1 MSTVERWLLPEGI
14 DEALPQQAK
23 ALESLRRRIL
33 DMYSSWGYEQVMPPF
48 IEYLESLLTGTG
60 HDLDLQTFKLT
71 DQLSGRMMG
80 VRADMTPQVARIDAH
95 RLKRDVP
102 TRLCYMGTVLNTRP
116 DGFAGSRSPMQI
128 GAELYGHSGL
138 DSDLEVISMMI
149 GTLKLAGITQFH
161 IDVGHVDIFGKLTEQ
176 AGLTEDQESAYFD
189 MLQRKAVPEITAFVG
204 SLEIDASYQDALRGL
219 ASLNGDMSAIDRAR
233 NLLDSIDGMTETLD
247 EVVSFC
253 EQLSASYPGIDLN
266 IDLAELRGYNYH
278 TGIVFAAYVPGQGK
292 EIALGGRYDNIGKV
306 FGHARP
312 ATGFSTDLKTLLS
325 LSSEQAATDAD
336 MIFAPADHDAS
347 LKAVITS
354 LRSEGQRVIIALEG
368 QTASAE
374 AMGCTHRLVR
384 QNGEWVLQSI

>member
-14 DEALPQQAK
+14 DEALPEQAK

-149 GTLKLAGITQFH
+149 ETLKLAGITQFH

-176 AGLTEDQESAYFD
+176 AGLTEDQELAYFD

-247 EVVSFC
+247 EVVAFC

-292 EIALGGRYDNIGKV
+292 EIALGGRYDDIGKV

-325 LSSEQAATDAD
+325 LSSEQAESDAD
-336 MIFAPADHDAS
+336 MIFAPADPDAS
-347 LKAVITS
+347 LKAVIAS

-374 AMGCTHRLVR
+374 AMGCTHQLVR
-384 QNGEWVLQSI
+384 QNGEWILQSI